1 MLNKRKKMKL
11 SDTKL
16 LMSGQIVSGIL
27 SIISVVLTARYTGPE
42 IFGYCSVLVLILIVM
57 MSFTDF
63 GACSWASR
71 ELAAQTISVA
81 TYKSIMKS
89 KSQLNLVWILFA
101 PALFYLTPDK
111 HKWAFVLLLYPLFLS
126 RLNFIQLFLITFG
139 QIKISVFLTVSE
151 RACWLTVI
159 PLIYFQIDNSLVYAL
174 PLVLGLFVHNIV
186 GSKFLESANS
196 ISGES
201 VVFSQKEIAKKSR
214 HFGVTGISGFLS
226 NLDGFLVASLS
237 SLSDS
242 ATYVLSQRF
251 KSPLAVIFNSIAIR
265 IKPLAAK
272 KNLQLLKEL
281 YESDAKIIYLACVGM
296 IFFSICISTFSTEIF
311 GSSYTD
317 LTWVI
322 FFGTLSSIPFG
333 VSLIFTNLL
342 SGLGSE
348 KFVAR
353 LHVFCLLVL
362 LVGVGTCAHL
372 FGSMA
377 AVLVSFAVSVIQ
389 AVASGWKVAKDIR
402 QIK

>member
-1 MLNKRKKMKL
+1 MKL

-16 LMSGQIVSGIL
+16 LMSGQLVSGIL
-27 SIISVVLTARYTGPE
+27 SMISVVLTARYTGPE
-42 IFGYCSVLVLILIVM
+42 IFGYCSILVLILMVM

-71 ELAAQTISVA
+71 ELAAQTISIA

-89 KSQLNLVWILFA
+89 KSQLNLVWMLFA
-101 PALFYLTPDK
+101 PALFYLAPDR
-111 HKWAFVLLLYPLFLS
+111 HKWAFVLLLYPFFLN
-126 RLNFIQLFLITFG
+126 RLNFIQQFLITFG
-139 QIKISVFLTVSE
+139 QIKKSVFLSVLE
-151 RACWLTVI
+151 RVCWLTVI

-174 PLVLGLFVHNIV
+174 PLILGLFVHNIV
-186 GSKFLESANS
+186 GSKFLEIYNS

-201 VVFSQKEIAKKSR
+201 LIFSQKEIINNSR
-214 HFGVTGISGFLS
+214 YFGITGISGVSS
-226 NLDGFLVASLS
+226 NLDVFIVASLS

-242 ATYVLSQRF
+242 ATYVLSLRF
-251 KSPLAVIFNSIAIR
+251 RTPLAVIFASNAIR

-281 YESDAKIIYLACVGM
+281 YESDAKIIYSASVG
-296 IFFSICISTFSTEIF
+296 ILFFSICISAFSKEIF

-317 LTWVI
+317 LTWAI
-322 FFGTLSSIPFG
+322 FLGSLSSIPFG

-353 LHVFCLLVL
+353 LHVFCVLVL
-362 LVGVGTCAHL
+362 FVGVGICAHL
-372 FGSMA
+372 FGSIA
-377 AVLVSFAVSVIQ
+377 AVLVSFLVSVIQ
-389 AVASGWKVAKDIR
+389 AVVSGLKVAKDIKR
-402 QIK
+402 IK